1 MAIFL
6 APEFYQY
13 YPIPLNFA
21 ELVVVT
27 DHFYLKPLVALLTSD
42 KRFYVLALSQQ
53 DVRLI
58 ECSHSSVR
66 EIELED
72 VPKNLEQT
80 LQYDETAKEGQQ
92 RISTLKGEPVIL
104 FSKQAVFMGREV
116 LIEINPRRAF
126 FSFFTLL
133 IEDYTNILKE
143 KVSLLS

>member
-1 MAIFL
+1 LAIFL
-6 APEFYQY
+6 APEF

-72 VPKNLEQT
+72 VPKSLEET
-80 LQYDETAKEGQQ
+80 LQYDETAKEGQR
-92 RISTLKGEPVIL
+92 RISTLKGEPIIL
-104 FSKQAVFMGREV
+104 FSKQAVFMGKEV
-116 LIEINPRRAF
+116 LIEINPRREF
-126 FSFFTLL
+126 FRFFTLL
-133 IEDYTNILKE
+133 IKDYTNILKD
-143 KVSLLS
+143 KFSLLS

>member
-6 APEFYQY
+6 APEF

-72 VPKNLEQT
+72 VPKSLEET
-80 LQYDETAKEGQQ
+80 LQYDETAKEGQR
-92 RISTLKGEPVIL
+92 RISTLKGEPIIL
-104 FSKQAVFMGREV
+104 FSKQAVFMGKEV
-116 LIEINPRRAF
+116 LIEINPRREF
-126 FSFFTLL
+126 FRFFTLL
-133 IEDYTNILKE
+133 IKDYTNILKD
-143 KVSLLS
+143 KFSLLS